1 MKTNIITLGCSKNTV
16 DSENVAGHLAHAGFQ
31 VHFDRSG
38 NDCDI
43 VIVNTCG
50 FIGDAKEESI
60 NVLIE
65 QIEAKRR
72 FNRRHARDGRHRTLI
87 AVGCLVERYRD
98 ELRPEMPEVDAW
110 YGVHEWESLIESFK
124 LRTVSCKWSASHS
137 SPMRVVSSGDHEGDE
152 AKSPRNRQLLSSEP
166 SSCFPELRSAT
177 LWSQGR
183 RSVSLTTQRT
193 LSTPKHYAY
202 LKISEG
208 CNRACSYC
216 AIPLIR
222 GKHVSRPIDDL
233 VAEARQLVADG
244 VKELIL
250 IAQDT
255 TYYGLDLYGRRAL
268 ADLLERLATES
279 GASWIRLHYTYPTS
293 FPVDAIEV
301 MRRHDNICNY
311 IDIPLQHINTRILSS
326 MQRGIDREGTLA
338 LLRQFREQLPDVAIR
353 TTLIV
358 GYPGETEKE
367 FDELK
372 AFVREARFDRMGC
385 FAYSP
390 EEGTPAERL
399 GDPVAEEEKSRRVG
413 ELMVIQERISLEK
426 NEARVGR
433 VYRVLV
439 DRREGDYYIA
449 RTEFDSP
456 EVDDEV
462 LIAAKRPLRVG
473 DFCNVRI
480 TGALEN
486 DLLADLL

>member
-1 MKTNIITLGCSKNTV
+1 MSKRVNIITLGCSKNTV
-16 DSENVAGHLAHAGFQ
+16 DSENVAGHLVHAGFQ

-50 FIGDAKEESI
+50 FIGDAKEESV
-60 NVLIE
+60 NVLLE

-72 FNRRHARDGRHRTLI
+72 FDRRHARDGRRRTLI

-110 YGVHEWESLIESFK
+110 YGVHEFGECVNEIMCK
-124 LRTVSCKWSASHS
+124 CVSEAASTQTLTHS
-137 SPMRVVSSGDHEGDE
+137 NINTLS
-152 AKSPRNRQLLSSEP
+152 RQ
-166 SSCFPELRSAT
+166 
-177 LWSQGR
+177 
-183 RSVSLTTQRT
+183 
-193 LSTPKHYAY
+193 LSTPRHYAY

-233 VAEARQLVADG
+233 VAEARRLVADG

-255 TYYGLDLYGRRAL
+255 TYYGLDIYGRRAL

-311 IDIPLQHINTRILSS
+311 IDIPLQHINTRILTS

-338 LLRQFREQLPDVAIR
+338 LLRRFREQLPDVVIR

-358 GYPGETEKE
+358 GYPGESEKE
-367 FDELK
+367 FEELK
-372 AFVREARFDRMGC
+372 SFVREARFDRMGC

-399 GDPVAEEEKSRRVG
+399 GDPVPDEEKNRRVG
-413 ELMVIQERISLEK
+413 ELMAIQEQISLEK

-433 VYRVLV
+433 IYRVLV

-462 LIAAKRPLRVG
+462 LIPAKRPLRVG
-473 DFCNVRI
+473 DFCDVRI
-480 TGALEN
+480 TQALEN
-486 DLLADLL
+486 DLMGECVNV